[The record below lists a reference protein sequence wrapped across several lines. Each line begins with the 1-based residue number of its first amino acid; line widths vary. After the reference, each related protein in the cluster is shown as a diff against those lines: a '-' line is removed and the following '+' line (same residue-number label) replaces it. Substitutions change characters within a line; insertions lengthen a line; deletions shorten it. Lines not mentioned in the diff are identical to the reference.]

1 MFGKNKSKAQIA
13 TSNPENV
20 EIKRNDS
27 VFREETIE
35 FIESANKLLS
45 ETVGQHKVV
54 NDQHNVLVELTDTV
68 KNHMDNISS
77 LSRKTIDSTDN
88 LNFEGNKLIEITKE
102 TVQKSN
108 EGKHAIEEMDEII
121 KSLENENNKS
131 TESINELARKFS
143 KVNEVVQLITNI
155 ASQTNLLALNAAIE
169 AARAGEQGKG
179 FAVVADEVRKLA
191 EITKQSTADISN
203 LIESIESETKVVLS
217 NADNSNTVINKGV
230 AASSR
235 AIEKIENSL
244 SSISVVEKEIKEVIN
259 TISTQRK
266 NIEQVNEEIKT
277 VDEVL
282 KTTVSTI
289 INHIEEASVVD
300 EQLAAT
306 ERTLSSYSD
315 KFTASNK

>member
-1 MFGKNKSKAQIA
+1 MFRKNKEKLQESLPKESSSLQH
-13 TSNPENV
+13 THNNFKEQ
-20 EIKRNDS
+20 
-27 VFREETIE
+27 TIQ

-45 ETVGQHKVV
+45 ETVGQHNIV
-54 NDQHNVLVELTDTV
+54 NEQHNVLVDLADQV
-68 KNHMDNISS
+68 KSHMDNISE
-77 LSRKTIDSTDN
+77 LSKETINSTDN
-88 LNFEGNKLIEITKE
+88 LNLGGSRLIEITKD
-102 TVQKSN
+102 TVNKSN
-108 EGKHAIEEMDEII
+108 EGKAAIEEMDEII
-121 KSLENENNKS
+121 KSLENENNNS
-131 TESINELARKFS
+131 TNSINELARKFS

-191 EITKQSTADISN
+191 EITKNSTLDISN
-203 LIESIESETKVVLS
+203 LISSIESETKVVLS
-217 NADNSNTVINKGV
+217 NADKSNAVITKGV

-244 SSISVVEKEIKEVIN
+244 SSISVVEKEIKEVIG

-266 NIEQVNEEIKT
+266 NVEQMNKEIGT

-289 INHIEEASVVD
+289 ISHIEDASVVD
-300 EQLAAT
+300 EQLAKT
-306 ERTLSSYSD
+306 ERNLSTYSE
-315 KFTASNK
+315 KFISSSK